1 MKLLAAF
8 VFLTILASAG
18 NIDYTYDSAGRLT
31 QATYSNGSSITYTYD
46 KAGNLISR
54 SVQSTGPS
62 ISSVT
67 TAYAGAVIAQNTFI
81 VIKGA
86 NLVPANTPA
95 AGAIWSAA
103 PSFASGQMPT
113 LLNGV
118 SVMVNNKPAFV
129 YFYCSA
135 ATDPACSQDQLN
147 VLTPLDSTIGP
158 VPVVVTS
165 GTTTSPPFTVGM
177 QAVAPSF
184 LLFTTGGYIAATH
197 ANGGYVGPVSL
208 YPGSSTPA
216 QPGEE
221 IALYAVGF
229 GLPSAALVNGS
240 STQSGQLP
248 ALPMCTLGSHA
259 ASVAFAGLTGTPG
272 LYQLNLTIPSAAANG
287 DNPVS
292 CTYGGSATPAGD
304 LIAVQGQ

>member
-1 MKLLAAF
+1 MRQWAVFLAMSGLLAAGS
-8 VFLTILASAG
+8 V
-18 NIDYTYDSAGRLT
+18 NYTYDSAGRLT
-31 QATYSNGSSITYTYD
+31 QASYINGSTIVYTYD

-54 SVQSTGPS
+54 SVQSAGPS

-67 TAYAGAVIAQNTFI
+67 TAYAGPVIAQNTFI

-95 AGAIWSAA
+95 SGANWNSA

-113 LLNGV
+113 QLNGV
-118 SVMVNNKPAFV
+118 SVTVDNKPAFV

-135 ATDPACSQDQLN
+135 ATDPQCAQDQLN
-147 VLTPLDSTIGP
+147 ILTPLDNTIGP

-165 GTTTSPPFTVGM
+165 GTASSPPFTVSM

-184 LLFTTGGYIAATH
+184 LLFGATEYIASRH
-197 ANGGYVGPVSL
+197 ADTSLLGPTSL

-221 IALYAVGF
+221 ITLYGVGF
-229 GLPSAALVNGS
+229 GLTTTTLVNGS
-240 STQSGQLP
+240 AMQSGSLP
-248 ALPMCTLGSHA
+248 AFPVCSIGGNPATL
-259 ASVAFAGLTGTPG
+259 AFAGLISAG
-272 LYQLNLTIPSAAANG
+272 LYQLNVTIPTAAANG

-292 CTYGGSATPAGD
+292 CTYGGFTTPAGG
-304 LIAVQGQ
+304 LITVQKQ